1 MQHTARRV
9 RQSATRTAGFVR
21 KHRPDYSIIAYAAL
35 LVMIGLIIIFAIGPQ
50 RANLLNEASGSN
62 LSDSHFIIKQTVGVA
77 LAVVAFFTFSFLFRF
92 EKILQYK
99 AWILG
104 TGVGTSL
111 LLVLFGNILHVESV
125 AQCALGACR
134 WLIIPGIGTFQPA
147 ELLKFGVLIYL
158 AGFLAYRFQKGIIN
172 DTEKTIIPLLGV
184 LAMCAIFV
192 IWLQR
197 DLGTGVALISI
208 MVAMGMMAGIDKKIG
223 IFLLGGLLVSGLVM
237 IIAAP
242 HRIARVAT
250 FLKGDETSVND
261 PGSYHVAHAKIAIGS
276 GGLFGVGIGNSVQA
290 AGYLPEAIND
300 SVFAIL
306 GETFGFVGLVLVL
319 GLFYMLLRRIIR
331 VMERLPDVR
340 YRLLAA
346 GVFGWIASH
355 VIINVMAMIGMIP
368 LTGITL
374 PFLSFGSTSM
384 VFIAAA
390 LGLVFQVSQYT
401 VHQSEIK
408 EVRHE
413 DSRSGRRVGR
423 TRYAGRR
430 SAR

>member
-1 MQHTARRV
+1 MQRTARRV
-9 RQSATRTAGFVR
+9 RQASARTADFVR

-50 RANLLNEASGSN
+50 RANLLNESSGSN
-62 LSDSHFIIKQTVGVA
+62 LSDSHFIVKQTVGVA
-77 LAVVAFFTFSFLFRF
+77 LAVVAFFAFSFLFRF

-99 AWILG
+99 AWIFG
-104 TGVGTSL
+104 AGIAASL

-134 WLIIPGIGTFQPA
+134 WLIIPGVGTFQPA

-158 AGFLAYRFQKGIIN
+158 AGFLAYRLQKGIIN

-184 LAMCAIFV
+184 LVVCAVLV

-223 IFLLGGLLVSGLVM
+223 MFLLGGLLISGLVM

-306 GETFGFVGLVLVL
+306 GETFGFVGLLLVL

-430 SAR
+430 STR